1 MESWF
6 VLVNYCFRWLINN
19 MNNKNNEFSKA
30 FEGVK
35 VHPNA
40 FVDSNAELHDGV
52 IISQGAIVGPN
63 VIIGKDTEIGPNAV
77 ITGRTQI
84 GKNNKIFPNV
94 FIGLDPQDLKFNGAS
109 TEVIIGDNNIF
120 RECVTINKATYE
132 GEKTIIGNNNLLM
145 AYSHIGHNC
154 ELGNGIVL
162 SNSVQVA
169 GHVKVED
176 RAIIGGCL
184 GVHQFVHIGYLA
196 MIGGMTR
203 VDRDVPPFCIAE
215 GHPGRLRGLNRIGI
229 KRSGLMENKDFDL
242 KLLQN
247 TWNLLFKSNDA
258 ISNSLEKVM
267 KGELDISSSR
277 LCSFLKESISKERR
291 GPMPIVNL

>member
-1 MESWF
+1 
-6 VLVNYCFRWLINN
+6 
-19 MNNKNNEFSKA
+19 
-30 FEGVK
+30 
-35 VHPNA
+35 VHSSA
-40 FVDSNAELHDGV
+40 FVDPSAELDNGV

-63 VIIGKDTEIGPNAV
+63 VTIGKGSEIGPNAC
-77 ITGRTQI
+77 ITGKTKI
-84 GKNNKIFPNV
+84 GINNRVFPNV
-94 FIGLDPQDLKFNGAS
+94 FIGLDPQDLKYKGAS
-109 TEVIIGDNNIF
+109 TDVIIGDNNTF
-120 RECVTINKATYE
+120 RECVTINKATNE

-145 AYSHIGHNC
+145 AYTHIGHNC
-154 ELGNGIVL
+154 ELGNRIVL

-169 GHVKVED
+169 GHVKIED
-176 RAIIGGCL
+176 KAIIGGCL
-184 GVHQFVHIGYLA
+184 GIHQFVHVGYLA

-203 VDRDVPPFCIAE
+203 VDRDVPPFCLAE

-242 KLLQN
+242 NLLQT

-291 GPMPIVNL
+291 GPMPVVNV